1 MPNDDKNSLSAQL
14 EIALARIAELER
26 ERANDGARVAVAE
39 RENQELRAKLVAM
52 EKQLRRLL
60 RRIVAPRNETLIH
73 DPGQQS
79 IAEIA
84 ATVAH
89 LQADAT
95 VASVPAAVAAAS
107 TLTGEKATRPA
118 SRPRG
123 RGRLTLPEH
132 LETVEDRITLAPA
145 DLVDHDGTLLV
156 PVGTERAERLDW
168 EPGRFLRRVTLRTRY
183 GRKDTREPVLTAP
196 VPPAIVARGL
206 GTDRLVLHIAHQKY
220 GLGLPLYRQRSE
232 WLRHGVDLSTQ
243 TACSWMGHLSRRLAP
258 IVGAIRQQILSQP
271 ILHLD
276 DTPLKRW
283 TGERRGSCHLA
294 RIWCYTAADQVFF
307 DFTDSR
313 AGHWPVDLLRG
324 YRGHIVA
331 DAYGGHDALFA
342 DRGGTATEVACW
354 AHARR
359 PFHELHDRSPIAREQ
374 LELIQALYRI
384 DDIAGIVADALGT
397 DAVGERTRLRTGE
410 APALLDAIRARAD
423 AIIATEPEQSEL
435 AEAARYLRNHWTALN
450 RFVTDGRLPLD
461 NNAAERQQRPIALG
475 RKNWLFVAS
484 EDGGTWAAD
493 LLTIFQSCRL
503 QHLDAI
509 DYLTNI
515 MPAIIAGDVDPLLLT
530 PASRAAK
537 HHRVA

>member
-1 MPNDDKNSLSAQL
+1 MPDDDQKPPSDQL
-14 EIALARIAELER
+14 EIALAR
-26 ERANDGARVAVAE
+26 VAAVE
-39 RENQELRAKLVAM
+39 RENQELRAKLMAM

-60 RRIVAPRNETLIH
+60 RRVVAPRTETLIH
-73 DPGQQS
+73 DPGQQP

-84 ATVAH
+84 AAVAH
-89 LQADAT
+89 LQADAA
-95 VASVPAAVAAAS
+95 VAGVPASVAAAAA
-107 TLTGEKATRPA
+107 GEKSTRPA
-118 SRPRG
+118 AKPRG

-132 LETVEDRITLAPA
+132 LETVEDRITLSPTE
-145 DLVDHDGTLLV
+145 LVDHDGTLLV

-196 VPPAIVARGL
+196 VPPAIVERGL

-220 GLGLPLYRQRSE
+220 GLGLPLYRQRGE

-271 ILHLD
+271 VLHLD

-359 PFHELHDRSPIAREQ
+359 PFHELHERSSLAREQ
-374 LELIQALYRI
+374 LDLIQALYRI
-384 DDIAGIVADALGT
+384 DDIAGIVANALGT

-410 APALLDAIRARAD
+410 APALLAAIRARAD
-423 AIIATEPEQSEL
+423 AIIAAEPEQSEL
-435 AEAARYLRNHWTALN
+435 AEAARYLRNHWAALN

-493 LLTIFQSCRL
+493 LLTVFQTCRL
-503 QHLDAI
+503 QRLDAI
-509 DYLTNI
+509 DYLTQT
-515 MPAIIAGDVDPLLLT
+515 MPALIAGDVDPILLT
-530 PASRAAK
+530 PAAYAAK
-537 HHRVA
+537 HQRVA

>member
-1 MPNDDKNSLSAQL
+1 VPDDETKPNPSPL
-14 EIALARIAELER
+14 EIAQARLA
-26 ERANDGARVAVAE
+26 DVE

-60 RRIVAPRNETLIH
+60 RRVVAPRTETLIH
-73 DPGQQS
+73 DPGQQP
-79 IAEIA
+79 IPEIA
-84 ATVAH
+84 AAMAH
-89 LQADAT
+89 LQADAA
-95 VASVPAAVAAAS
+95 VAGTPAAIEAATVPVHA
-107 TLTGEKATRPA
+107 KPARPPA
-118 SRPRG
+118 RPRG

-132 LETVEDRITLAPA
+132 LETIEERITLPA
-145 DLVDHDGTLLV
+145 SDLVDHDGALLV

-168 EPGRFLRRVTLRTRY
+168 QPGRFLRHVTLRTRY

-196 VPPAIVARGL
+196 VPAAIVARGL
-206 GTDRLVLHIAHQKY
+206 GTDRLVLHVAHQKY

-271 ILHLD
+271 VLHLD
-276 DTPLKRW
+276 DTPIKRW

-294 RIWCYTAADQVFF
+294 RIWCYTAADQVYF

-313 AGHWPVDLLRG
+313 AGHWPGDLLRG

-331 DAYGGHDALFA
+331 DAYGGHDALFT

-359 PFHELHDRSPIAREQ
+359 PFHELHERSPLAREQ
-374 LELIQALYRI
+374 LGLIQALYRI
-384 DDIAGIVADALGT
+384 DDIAGIISGTLGT
-397 DAVGERTRLRTGE
+397 DAVAERTRLRTGE
-410 APALLDAIRARAD
+410 APALLAAIRARAD
-423 AIIATEPEQSEL
+423 AIIAAEPEQSEL
-435 AEAARYLRNHWTALN
+435 AEAARYLRNHWAALN

-493 LLTIFQSCRL
+493 LLTVFQTCRL

-509 DYLTNI
+509 DYLTGI
-515 MPAIIAGDVDPLLLT
+515 MPLLIAGDVDPLRLT
-530 PASRAAK
+530 PATYAAGR
-537 HHRVA
+537 HCVA